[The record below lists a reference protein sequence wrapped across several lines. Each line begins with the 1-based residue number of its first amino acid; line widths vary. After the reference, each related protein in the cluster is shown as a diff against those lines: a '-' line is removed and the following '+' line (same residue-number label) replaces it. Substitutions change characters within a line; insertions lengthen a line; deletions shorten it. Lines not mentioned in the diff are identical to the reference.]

1 MYEYITGSL
10 EEITPTDAIIEACGV
25 GYDLLISLSTFSKL
39 QNARGS
45 AVKLYT
51 CHLVREDDETLYGF
65 ADKAERAVFVQ
76 LISVS
81 GVGPGS
87 ARMILSAM
95 TADEVKEAVVTGDVN
110 KFKAVKG
117 IGLKTAQR
125 IIVDLKDK
133 VGGAVGQQAG
143 GSTGQQVEGLAG
155 GGQVMDEAISALVM
169 LGFPSAASQKVVAG
183 VMKDTPSLTVEQV
196 IKEALKRL

>member
-1 MYEYITGSL
+1 MYEYISGSL
-10 EEITPTDAIIEACGV
+10 VEITPTDAIVEAYGV

-39 QNARGS
+39 QGALGKS
-45 AVKLYT
+45 VKLFTY
-51 CHLVREDDETLYGF
+51 HLVREDDEALFGF
-65 ADKAERAVFVQ
+65 ADKAERSVFVH

-95 TADEVKEAVVTGDVN
+95 TADEVKEAVLKGDVN

-125 IIVDLKDK
+125 LIIDLKDK
-133 VGGAVGQQAG
+133 IGK
-143 GSTGQQVEGLAG
+143 G
-155 GGQVMDEAISALVM
+155 GGELSFETATVSSPVREEAQGALVM
-169 LGFPSAASQKVVAG
+169 LGFSKPAVEKVLD
-183 VMKDTPSLTVEQV
+183 KLLKEKHDYTVDEL
-196 IKEALKRL
+196 IKKALKMM

>member
-1 MYEYITGSL
+1 MYEYIAGTL
-10 EEITPTDAIIEACGV
+10 EEITPTDAIVEACGV

-39 QNARGS
+39 LNARGS
-45 AVKLYT
+45 RVKLYT
-51 CHLVREDDETLYGF
+51 CHLVREDDESLYGF

-95 TADEVKEAVVTGDVN
+95 TADEVKEAILSNDTG

-125 IIVDLKDK
+125 VILDLKDK
-133 VGGAVGQQAG
+133 VGKGAGEFTFEPAG
-143 GSTGQQVEGLAG
+143 NSAVR
-155 GGQVMDEAISALVM
+155 DEATTALTM
-169 LGFPSAASQKVVAG
+169 LGFTKAAVDK
-183 VMKDTPSLTVEQV
+183 TLTALLKADPNLPLEDL
-196 IKEALKRL
+196 IKRALKMM

>member
-39 QNARGS
+39 QNARGN

-133 VGGAVGQQAG
+133 IGK
-143 GSTGQQVEGLAG
+143 GSGEISFEAASV
-155 GGQVMDEAISALVM
+155 VSPVRDEALGALTM
-169 LGFPSAASQKVVAG
+169 LGFAKPAVEKTLDKLL
-183 VMKDTPSLTVEQV
+183 KDSPSLSLEDL
-196 IKEALKRL
+196 IKKALKMM

>member
-1 MYEYITGSL
+1 MYEYISGTL
-10 EEITPTDAIIEACGV
+10 EELTPTDAIVEAYGV

-39 QNARGS
+39 QGALGK
-45 AVKLYT
+45 AVKVFTY
-51 CHLVREDDETLYGF
+51 HQVREDDESLFGF
-65 ADKAERAVFVQ
+65 ADRGERGVFVQ

-95 TADEVKEAVVTGDVN
+95 TADEVKEAVLKGDVN

-125 IIVDLKDK
+125 LIIDLKDK
-133 VGGAVGQQAG
+133 IGK
-143 GSTGQQVEGLAG
+143 G
-155 GGQVMDEAISALVM
+155 GGELSFETATVSSPVREEAQGALVM
-169 LGFPSAASQKVVAG
+169 LGFSKPAVEKVLD
-183 VMKDTPSLTVEQV
+183 KLLKEKPDYTVEEL
-196 IKEALKRL
+196 IKKALKMM

>member
-1 MYEYITGSL
+1 MYEYIAGTL
-10 EEITPTDAIIEACGV
+10 EEITPTDAIVEACGV

-45 AVKLYT
+45 RVKLYT
-51 CHLVREDDETLYGF
+51 CHLVREDDESLYGF

-87 ARMILSAM
+87 ARMILSSM
-95 TADEVKEAVVTGDVN
+95 TADEVKEAILSNDVN
-110 KFKAVKG
+110 KFKSVKG

-125 IIVDLKDK
+125 VILDLKDK
-133 VGGAVGQQAG
+133 VGKGAGEFTFEPS
-143 GSTGQQVEGLAG
+143 GSSAVR
-155 GGQVMDEAISALVM
+155 DEATTALTL
-169 LGFPSAASQKVVAG
+169 LGFTKAAVDK
-183 VMKDTPSLTVEQV
+183 TLTSLLKADPNLPLEDL
-196 IKEALKRL
+196 IKRALKMM

>member
-1 MYEYITGSL
+1 MYEYISGSL
-10 EEITPTDAIIEACGV
+10 VEITPTDAIVEAYGV

-39 QNARGS
+39 QGALGKS
-45 AVKLYT
+45 VKLFTY
-51 CHLVREDDETLYGF
+51 HLVREDDEALFGF
-65 ADKAERAVFVQ
+65 ADKAERSVFVH

-95 TADEVKEAVVTGDVN
+95 TADEVKEAVLKSDVN

-125 IIVDLKDK
+125 LIIDLKDK
-133 VGGAVGQQAG
+133 IGK
-143 GSTGQQVEGLAG
+143 G
-155 GGQVMDEAISALVM
+155 GGELSFETATVSSPVREEAQGALVM
-169 LGFPSAASQKVVAG
+169 LGFSKPAVEKVLD
-183 VMKDTPSLTVEQV
+183 KLLKEKPDYTVEEL
-196 IKEALKRL
+196 IKKALKMM

>member
-1 MYEYITGSL
+1 MYEYIAGTL
-10 EEITPTDAIIEACGV
+10 EEITPTDAIVEACGV

-45 AVKLYT
+45 RVKLYT
-51 CHLVREDDETLYGF
+51 CHLVREDDESLYGF

-95 TADEVKEAVVTGDVN
+95 TADEVKEAILSNDTS

-125 IIVDLKDK
+125 VILDLKDK
-133 VGGAVGQQAG
+133 VGKGAGEFTFEPAG
-143 GSTGQQVEGLAG
+143 NSAVR
-155 GGQVMDEAISALVM
+155 DEATTALTM
-169 LGFPSAASQKVVAG
+169 LGFTKAAVDK
-183 VMKDTPSLTVEQV
+183 TLTALLKADPNLPLEDL
-196 IKEALKRL
+196 IKRALKMM